1 MTFVVESWG
10 LLLKAVGVVPAFDV
24 LGWIVVIWVVTR
36 SFFEFVLL
44 DRLVTVEDVPVG
56 SGEVPLVVIGVACVL
71 EFGEEDRVGRSG
83 GSGEVSVVASAV
95 DANEA
100 EEVVALVYTNEVSVA
115 VSAVDANEAEEVV
128 ALVDTNE
135 VGVAVSAVDANEAE
149 EVAALV
155 DTNEVGVGASAEDA
169 NEAEEVMELSVM
181 SRGVPFGAVVVSLSL
196 ALHRMPCRR
205 VPMMNKQNRELR
217 N

>member
-24 LGWIVVIWVVTR
+24 LGWIVVIWVMTR

-44 DRLVTVEDVPVG
+44 DRSWLVTVEDVPVG

-71 EFGEEDRVGRSG
+71 EFGEEDRVVRSG
-83 GSGEVSVVASAV
+83 GSG
-95 DANEA
+95 
-100 EEVVALVYTNEVSVA
+100 EVSVA

-128 ALVDTNE
+128 ALVDPNE
-135 VGVAVSAVDANEAE
+135 VSVAVSAVDANEAE
-149 EVAALV
+149 EVVALV

-181 SRGVPFGAVVVSLSL
+181 SRGVPFEAVVAPSSL

-205 VPMMNKQNRELR
+205 VPMMNKQNRQLR

>member
-1 MTFVVESWG
+1 M
-10 LLLKAVGVVPAFDV
+10 
-24 LGWIVVIWVVTR
+24 
-36 SFFEFVLL
+36 LL

-71 EFGEEDRVGRSG
+71 EFGEEDRVVRSG
-83 GSGEVSVVASAV
+83 GSGEVSVG
-95 DANEA
+95 
-100 EEVVALVYTNEVSVA
+100 

-135 VGVAVSAVDANEAE
+135 VGVAVSAVDANNEVGVGASAVDANEAE

-181 SRGVPFGAVVVSLSL
+181 SRGVPFEAVVVSLSL

-205 VPMMNKQNRELR
+205 VPMMNKQNRQLR
-217 N
+217 NVFQMNSVQLL

>member
-1 MTFVVESWG
+1 M
-10 LLLKAVGVVPAFDV
+10 
-24 LGWIVVIWVVTR
+24 TR

-71 EFGEEDRVGRSG
+71 EFGEEDRVVRSG

-100 EEVVALVYTNEVSVA
+100 EEVVALVY
-115 VSAVDANEAEEVV
+115 
-128 ALVDTNE
+128 TNE

-155 DTNEVGVGASAEDA
+155 DTNEVGVGASAVDA
-169 NEAEEVMELSVM
+169 NEAEEVAALVDTNEVGVGASAEEVMELSVM
-181 SRGVPFGAVVVSLSL
+181 SRGVPFEAVVAPSSL

-205 VPMMNKQNRELR
+205 VPMMNKQNRQLR

>member
-1 MTFVVESWG
+1 M
-10 LLLKAVGVVPAFDV
+10 
-24 LGWIVVIWVVTR
+24 TR

-71 EFGEEDRVGRSG
+71 EFGEEDRVVRSG
-83 GSGEVSVVASAV
+83 GSGE
-95 DANEA
+95 
-100 EEVVALVYTNEVSVA
+100 

-135 VGVAVSAVDANEAE
+135 VGVAVSAVDANNEVGVGASAVDANEAE

-181 SRGVPFGAVVVSLSL
+181 SRGVPFEAVVVSLSL

-205 VPMMNKQNRELR
+205 VPMMNKQNRQLR
-217 N
+217 NVFQMNSVQLL